1 MNNDQYSNMMVAF
14 AKAQA
19 VIESLEAKIENLEK
33 LLQPTTVVNNAVVEG
48 GFSEKEPFT
57 ALREVKDA
65 CN

>member
-14 AKAQA
+14 
-19 VIESLEAKIENLEK
+19 SMLEAKIENLEK
-33 LLQPTTVVNNAVVEG
+33 LLQTPVVNNAVVEG
-48 GFSEKEPFT
+48 DFGEKKPFT

>member
-14 AKAQA
+14 AT
-19 VIESLEAKIENLEK
+19 LEAKIENLEK
-33 LLQPTTVVNNAVVEG
+33 LLQPTPVVNNVVVEG
-48 GFSEKEPFT
+48 DFGEKKPFI

>member
-1 MNNDQYSNMMVAF
+1 MTNEQYSNMMVAF
-14 AKAQA
+14 AT
-19 VIESLEAKIENLEK
+19 LEAKIENLEK

-57 ALREVKDA
+57 TLREVKDA